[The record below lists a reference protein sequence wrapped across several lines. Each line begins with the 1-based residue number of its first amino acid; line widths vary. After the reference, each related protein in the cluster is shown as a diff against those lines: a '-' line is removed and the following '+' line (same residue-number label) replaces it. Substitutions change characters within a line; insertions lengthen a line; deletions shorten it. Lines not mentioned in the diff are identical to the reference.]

1 MKWSLRLI
9 SEFDSGE
16 TMVHE
21 VASLERK
28 EAFIKPARLGMS
40 IEESKQ
46 IAARIQVQ
54 MVSDQVDRHN
64 NALMAC
70 RFCGQHVRTKGYYKS
85 IFKSVFGK
93 VPMRVRRV
101 WGCPC
106 RGAEKRTFS
115 SLPTGKNPTSPEL
128 KYLTS
133 KLAALMPF
141 GKVADFLGELLPASA
156 KTNAS
161 TVRNRVMRV
170 GRRLEKPSADSKP
183 PRADAPA
190 RKIVVGLDGGYV
202 RGRSGPER
210 NFKVV
215 VGKVLADEA
224 ATRFAFVRDGTCSAS
239 PRVQQA
245 IIQAGCT
252 DEAQVTVLSDG
263 DAGLRAIQKEVVPK
277 SEHILDW
284 FHLAMRF
291 QHVTQVARGL
301 SHNQIPAIAKL
312 WVTGKV
318 DRAKWCL
325 WNGKSSKGLHYLQAV
340 RDWLT
345 PTRQRE
351 APGLARLS
359 TWLRD
364 LLQYLNANRDSL
376 PNYGKRYRSDQ
387 PISTAWVESTVNEII
402 AKRMVK
408 KQQMRWNRFTVQPF
422 LTVRVH
428 VLNDTLER
436 VFRSW
441 HTDFRPMTAAE
452 APHTFS

>member
-1 MKWSLRLI
+1 
-9 SEFDSGE
+9 
-16 TMVHE
+16 
-21 VASLERK
+21 LERD

-40 IEESKQ
+40 IEESKL
-46 IAARIQVQ
+46 IAASIQAR
-54 MVSDQVDRHN
+54 MVFDQVDRHN
-64 NALMAC
+64 KALTAC
-70 RFCGQHVRTKGYYKS
+70 RFCGQRVRTKGYYKS

-101 WGCPC
+101 WGCHC
-106 RGAEKRTFS
+106 RAAENRTFS
-115 SLPTGKNPTSPEL
+115 SLPTGNNPTSPEL

-133 KLAALMPF
+133 KLAALLPF
-141 GKVADFLGELLPASA
+141 GRVADFLGELLPAST

-161 TVRNRVMRV
+161 SVRNRVMRV
-170 GRRLEKPSADSKP
+170 GRRLEKLSADSKSA
-183 PRADAPA
+183 RTEAPA
-190 RKIVVGLDGGYV
+190 KKIVVGLDGGYV

-210 NFKVV
+210 NFEVI
-215 VGKVLADEA
+215 VGKVLADET
-224 ATRFAFVRDGTCSAS
+224 ATRFAFVREGTSSAS

-245 IIQAGCT
+245 MIQAGCT
-252 DEAQVTVLSDG
+252 DGAQVTVLSDG
-263 DAGLRAIQKEVVPK
+263 DAGLRAIQREVAPK
-277 SEHILDW
+277 SEHLLDW

-291 QHVTQVARGL
+291 QHVSQVARGL
-301 SHNQIPAIAKL
+301 SRNQIPTLAKL
-312 WVTGKV
+312 WVTGRV

-325 WNGKSSKGLHYLQAV
+325 WNGKSVKGLHYLQAV
-340 RDWLT
+340 QDWLT

-351 APGLARLS
+351 ALGLARLS
-359 TWLRD
+359 TSLRD
-364 LLQYLNANRDSL
+364 LLQYLNANGDSL

-428 VLNDTLER
+428 VLNDTLED

-441 HTDFRPMTAAE
+441 HTDFRPSIAAGP
-452 APHTFS
+452 PHTFS

>member
-1 MKWSLRLI
+1 MKWTLKLI

-16 TMVHE
+16 TIVHE
-21 VASLERK
+21 VASLERE
-28 EAFIKPARLGMS
+28 EAFIKPAGLGMS

-46 IAARIQVQ
+46 IAASIQSR
-54 MVSDQVDRHN
+54 MVSDQADRHN
-64 NALMAC
+64 KALTAC
-70 RFCGQHVRTKGYYKS
+70 RFCGQRLRTKGYYKS

-101 WGCPC
+101 WGCQC
-106 RGAEKRTFS
+106 RDAENRTFS

-161 TVRNRVMRV
+161 SVRNRVMRV
-170 GRRLEKPSADSKP
+170 GRRLEKPSADSKSA
-183 PRADAPA
+183 RAEAPA
-190 RKIVVGLDGGYV
+190 KKIIVGLDGGYV
-202 RGRSGPER
+202 RGRTGPER
-210 NFKVV
+210 NFEVV
-215 VGKVLADEA
+215 VGRVLADET
-224 ATRFAFVRDGTCSAS
+224 ATRFAFVREGTWSAT

-245 IIQAGCT
+245 MIQAGCT
-252 DEAQVTVLSDG
+252 DGAQVTVLSDG
-263 DAGLRAIQKEVVPK
+263 DAGLKAIQKEIAPK

-291 QHVTQVARGL
+291 QHVIQVARGL
-301 SHNQIPAIAKL
+301 SHNQIPTIAKF
-312 WVTGKV
+312 WVSGRV

-325 WNGKSSKGLHYLQAV
+325 WKGKSVKGLHHLQAV
-340 RDWLT
+340 QGWLT

-351 APGLARLS
+351 ALGLARLS
-359 TWLRD
+359 TSLRD
-364 LLQYLNANRDSL
+364 LLQYLNANGDSL
-376 PNYGKRYRSDQ
+376 PNYGKRFRADQ
-387 PISTAWVESTVNEII
+387 PISTAWVESTVNEVI

-428 VLNDTLER
+428 VLNGTLEQL
-436 VFRSW
+436 FRDW
-441 HTDFRPMTAAE
+441 HTGFRPSIAA
-452 APHTFS
+452 